1 VLKLVRRLLELGL
14 VVFVVG
20 MVSLAVA
27 AQAAPLAGYGLYAVR
42 SASMTPAIEVGSL
55 VIAQHVDPAVVQPG
69 DVITVKARTGATVTH
84 RVVTITPNDAG
95 PVFSTRGD
103 ANASPDPVATR
114 ADQLQGRVAGQ
125 VPLLGFLLAMLAMPS
140 GVVAVLS
147 IGAALATAVWLVDDL
162 EADAEAEA
170 EHEEEL
176 EELDRRARGLGG
188 GQAVL
193 R

>member
-1 VLKLVRRLLELGL
+1 VLKLVRRLLELAL

-20 MVSLAVA
+20 MVGLAIT

-42 SASMTPAIEVGSL
+42 SASMTPALEVGSL
-55 VIAQHVDPAVVQPG
+55 VIAQHVDPAVVQTG

>member
-1 VLKLVRRLLELGL
+1 VLKLVRRLLELAL

-20 MVSLAVA
+20 MVGLAIT

-42 SASMTPAIEVGSL
+42 SASMTPALEVGSL
-55 VIAQHVDPAVVQPG
+55 VIAQHVDPAVVQTG

-84 RVVTITPNDAG
+84 RVVTVTPNDAG

>member
-1 VLKLVRRLLELGL
+1 V
-14 VVFVVG
+14 
-20 MVSLAVA
+20 
-27 AQAAPLAGYGLYAVR
+27 
-42 SASMTPAIEVGSL
+42 
-55 VIAQHVDPAVVQPG
+55 
-69 DVITVKARTGATVTH
+69 
-84 RVVTITPNDAG
+84 TPNDAG

-103 ANASPDPVATR
+103 ANPSPDPVATR

-125 VPLLGFLLAMLAMPS
+125 VPLLGFLLAMLAMPT

-147 IGAALATAVWLVDDL
+147 IGATLATAVWLVDDL
-162 EADAEAEA
+162 EADADAEAEA

-193 R
+193 P